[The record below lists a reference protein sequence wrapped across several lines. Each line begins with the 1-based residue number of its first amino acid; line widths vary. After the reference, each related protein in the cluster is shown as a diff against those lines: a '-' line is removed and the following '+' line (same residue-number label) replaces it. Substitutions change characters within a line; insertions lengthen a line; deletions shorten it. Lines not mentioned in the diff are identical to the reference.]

1 MKVVGIT
8 LETNHLNIHSNEMLL
23 FTIVCVNVI
32 TEKRKNKTKIDRIV
46 ITMYFDNFTCMLCIL
61 TLFLL

>member
-32 TEKRKNKTKIDRIV
+32 TEKKKQNENRSHCYCYVLR
-46 ITMYFDNFTCMLCIL
+46 
-61 TLFLL
+61 